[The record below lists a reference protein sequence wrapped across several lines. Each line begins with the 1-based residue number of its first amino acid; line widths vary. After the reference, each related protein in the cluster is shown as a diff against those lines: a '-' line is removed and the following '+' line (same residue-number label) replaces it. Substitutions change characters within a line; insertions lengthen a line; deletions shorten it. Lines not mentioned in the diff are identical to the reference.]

1 MNFEDLQERLVV
13 ALKLRLQ
20 NGDLTERRLA
30 HLTGISQPHVHNVLK
45 GARILSPVAADRI
58 LRYLRM
64 SLLDLATSPE
74 IRQTVCRTCSEQ
86 GSYREVPILE
96 GWLGPGLPL
105 PTAPSPAQ
113 GYPFP
118 SPQLLPLTDP
128 TVARLALDQRMTGV
142 IKENDLALL
151 DRSPHSRLL
160 PHEDS
165 LYVVSRHGEGLIRRL
180 RMNAG
185 LLYVGTEPDGSGRRI
200 WRELTLDGHILD
212 VVKARVV
219 WIGRFFGCL

>member
-74 IRQTVCRTCSEQ
+74 IRQTV
-86 GSYREVPILE
+86 
-96 GWLGPGLPL
+96 
-105 PTAPSPAQ
+105 
-113 GYPFP
+113 
-118 SPQLLPLTDP
+118 
-128 TVARLALDQRMTGV
+128 
-142 IKENDLALL
+142 
-151 DRSPHSRLL
+151 
-160 PHEDS
+160 
-165 LYVVSRHGEGLIRRL
+165 
-180 RMNAG
+180 
-185 LLYVGTEPDGSGRRI
+185 
-200 WRELTLDGHILD
+200 
-212 VVKARVV
+212 
-219 WIGRFFGCL
+219 